1 MSRYSKAAIILAVAF
16 AAACAGHKATLK
28 PVDGAAADAAR
39 AEGVQMTVAGGGWT
53 GHPAELEGSL
63 TPLRVD
69 IRNNSGRALRVRFDE
84 IKLISPAGREYAALP
99 PYEIDETMTDTV
111 DKPLDPEFAHDRFFV
126 VPYASRHFTPGLRPW
141 NEPFA
146 YDAAYYGPRY
156 AEWPAYSRRV
166 EVQLPTED
174 MVSRGLPEGVLE
186 DGGSVSGFVYFQKV
200 PGSLDRVDFRAELVD
215 ARTGEEFGTVTVPLA
230 VTP

>member
-1 MSRYSKAAIILAVAF
+1 MTIQAKAAILL
-16 AAACAGHKATLK
+16 AAALAAGCGGRKTTLQ
-28 PVDGAAADAAR
+28 PAPDAPEVAR
-39 AEGVQMTVAGGGWT
+39 ADGVQMTVAGGGWT
-53 GHPAELEGSL
+53 GHPAELEGTL

-69 IRNNSGRALRVRFDE
+69 IVNNSGRPLRVRFDE

-99 PYEIDETMTDTV
+99 PYEIDETLTDTV
-111 DKPLDPEFAHDRFFV
+111 DKPVAPEFAHDRFYV
-126 VPYASRHFTPGLRPW
+126 VPYASRQFTPGLRPW

-166 EVQLPTED
+166 EVKLPTED
-174 MVSRGLPEGVLE
+174 MVSRGLPEGVIE

>member
-1 MSRYSKAAIILAVAF
+1 MRMNARSALLLAAAL
-16 AAACAGHKATLK
+16 AAACAAQKTTLK
-28 PVDGAAADAAR
+28 PASGAVADVAR
-39 AEGVQMTVAGGGWT
+39 ADGVQVTVAGGGWT
-53 GHPAELEGSL
+53 GHPAELEGTL

-69 IRNNSGRALRVRFDE
+69 IRNDSGRPIRVRFDE
-84 IKLISPAGREYAALP
+84 IKLVSPAGREYAALP
-99 PYEIDETMTDTV
+99 PYEIDETLTEPV
-111 DKPLDPEFAHDRFFV
+111 DKPLDPEFAHDRFYV

-146 YDAAYYGPRY
+146 YDAAYYGPLY

-166 EVQLPTED
+166 EVKLPTED
-174 MVSRGLPEGVLE
+174 MVSRGLPEGVIE